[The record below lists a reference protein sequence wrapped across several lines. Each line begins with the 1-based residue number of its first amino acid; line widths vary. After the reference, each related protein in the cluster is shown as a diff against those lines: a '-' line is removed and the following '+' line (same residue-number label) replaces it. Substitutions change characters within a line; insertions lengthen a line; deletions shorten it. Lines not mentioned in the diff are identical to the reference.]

1 MPISKPRIL
10 VLILSSVAA
19 VIARTHINSLPAF
32 VIIGPA
38 SAAQPWLG
46 DPAALLSLVL
56 TLAFLRGAARL
67 PTFLSLAI
75 IAVTFVVLVYVLVL
89 GRKAKGS
96 GEGAA

>member
-1 MPISKPRIL
+1 MDWQHALVHWGLL
-10 VLILSSVAA
+10 VLAA
-19 VIARTHINSLPAF
+19 LTLIARVAR
-32 VIIGPA
+32 IGVA
-38 SAAQPWLG
+38 RALG

-75 IAVTFVVLVYVLVL
+75 IAVTFVVLVYVLLL